1 MTAMSQM
8 AVKPKF
14 DEDGL
19 IIDPTL
25 WNEEIAEDIA
35 DELNIRLGAEHWVAI
50 YALRN
55 YYKRFGV
62 APAMSSICRENAR
75 NKHWIHDLFES
86 CFNVARCRTRKSR
99 RRSQILSE
107 RHVKRPTRYLV

>member
-1 MTAMSQM
+1 MTAVSQM

-25 WNEEIAEDIA
+25 WNEEVAEDIA
-35 DELNIRLGAEHWVAI
+35 EQLNIRLGAEHWVAI

-75 NKHWIHDLFES
+75 DKHWIHDLFDS
-86 CFNVARCRTRKSR
+86 CFNAWRVAGLANPGEEAKSY
-99 RRSQILSE
+99 LSDM
-107 RHVKRPTRYLV
+107 